1 MEIKTLGEVCEFK
14 NGKGIK
20 KENFINGEYPVI
32 GGGQKPYRYHNEY
45 NCIENTILCSSSGAY
60 AGFISKYYKKVWASD
75 CFSIIIK
82 NSNIINNSYLYYY
95 LKSFQDKIYE
105 LQSGSVQPHIYSK
118 DLSNIK
124 IPIPSLEVQQEL
136 IEYLDFNN
144 DLIKTL
150 EKENEMNKNNAE
162 RFMKQVLY
170 K

>member
-1 MEIKTLGEVCEFK
+1 LGEVCK
-14 NGKGIK
+14 VNQGTYIK
-20 KENFINGEYPVI
+20 SDMKINGEYPVY
-32 GGGQKPYRYHNEY
+32 GGGNISYYINQYNRENDIIIAKDGVSINCVRY
-45 NCIENTILCSSSGAY
+45 ENNKFFLNHHGWTLICN
-60 AGFISKYYKKVWASD
+60 D
-75 CFSIIIK
+75 IIIK
-82 NSNIINNSYLYYY
+82 KYMFYYLY
-95 LKSFQDKIYE
+95 SIQSE
-105 LQSGSVQPHIYSK
+105 L
-118 DLSNIK
+118 LNIATGTAQLGINQENFYKLK